1 MRNLGLNVILAA
13 LVFASCENAPST
25 PELDSDALDTAVFL
39 TEIKTIDSILAAG
52 VPDKKDVTKAIVLY
66 QNFAN
71 YFPDDS
77 KTPDY
82 LFRVSDFHL
91 GGGRPD
97 QAVRVLSD
105 IIEKYPDYERL
116 ESVYFARASH
126 VDFDIRDTTLAK
138 TYYNDFLKMYPD
150 SKFSENVNSRLKT
163 VSLSIED
170 LVKQFEENAS
180 KSDN

>member
-1 MRNLGLNVILAA
+1 MKNIGLNIMAA
-13 LVFASCENAPST
+13 VLMISCSNEPNQPKI
-25 PELDSDALDTAVFL
+25 DSDALDTTVFL
-39 TEIKTIDSILAAG
+39 NAVQSIDSALASG
-52 VPDKKDVTKAIVLY
+52 IPEKKDITKALVLY
-66 QNFAN
+66 QDFAN
-71 YFPDDS
+71 YFPNDP

-91 GGGRPD
+91 GGGRPE
-97 QAVRVLSD
+97 QAVKVLTD
-105 IIEKYPDYERL
+105 IIDKYPNYERL

-150 SKFSENVNSRLKT
+150 SKFAENVNSRLKT

-170 LVKQFEENAS
+170 LVKQFEENAA
-180 KSDN
+180 KEAK